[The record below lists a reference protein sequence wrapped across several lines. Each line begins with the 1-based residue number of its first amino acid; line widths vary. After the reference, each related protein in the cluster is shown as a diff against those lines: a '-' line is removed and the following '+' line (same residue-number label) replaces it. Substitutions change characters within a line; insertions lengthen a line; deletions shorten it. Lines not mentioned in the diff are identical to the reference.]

1 MPTLNVS
8 SLDVVLSVD
17 KRASAQEVNDAISES
32 LDVFDG
38 VLAINSEP
46 LASCDFLGAEAS
58 SIVDTTQTQVSNGH
72 LIKLMIWFD
81 NEWAFVNRMVDIVLR
96 LSDFVVE
103 ESSS

>member
-17 KRASAQEVNDAISES
+17 KSTSANEVNAVISES
-32 LDVFDG
+32 LDDFDG
-38 VLAINSEP
+38 VLAVNMEP
-46 LASCDFLGAEAS
+46 LASCDSLGAEAS
-58 SIVDTTQTQVSNGH
+58 SIVDPTQTQVSNER

-81 NEWAFVNRMVDIVLR
+81 NEWAFVSRMVDTVLR
-96 LSDFVVE
+96 LSDFVAE

>member
-1 MPTLNVS
+1 VPTLNVS

-17 KRASAQEVNDAISES
+17 KSTSAHEVNAAISES
-32 LDVFDG
+32 IDAFDG
-38 VLAINSEP
+38 VLAVNSEP

-96 LSDFVVE
+96 LSDFVAE

>member
-1 MPTLNVS
+1 MS

-17 KRASAQEVNDAISES
+17 KSTSAHEVNAAISES
-32 LDVFDG
+32 LDDFGG
-38 VLAINSEP
+38 VLAVNSEP
-46 LASCDFLGAEAS
+46 LASCDLLGAEAS
-58 SIVDTTQTQVSNGH
+58 SIVDTTQTQVSDDR

-96 LSDFVVE
+96 LSDFVAE

>member
-17 KRASAQEVNDAISES
+17 KSTSAHEVNAVISES
-32 LDVFDG
+32 SDDFDG
-38 VLAINSEP
+38 VLAVNTEP

-58 SIVDTTQTQVSNGH
+58 SIVDTTQTQVSNDR

-96 LSDFVVE
+96 LSDFVAE